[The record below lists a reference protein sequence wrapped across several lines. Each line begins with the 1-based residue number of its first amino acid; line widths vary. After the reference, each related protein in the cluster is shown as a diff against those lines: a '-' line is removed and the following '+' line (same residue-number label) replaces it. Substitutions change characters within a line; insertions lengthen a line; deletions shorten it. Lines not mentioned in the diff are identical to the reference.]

1 MHIVFATLDQK
12 MNPTNPFSGQQ
23 PGVFPASTS
32 SSIGTFQAKPPFR
45 FGQPSPFGQNNTLSG
60 KTSGFSQVSSFP
72 TSSGVSHSS
81 SAQTLGFSQ
90 TSNAGLFPGLEH
102 TPAFVAV
109 SGSSSSCVSANPG
122 FSFKSPSFG
131 AFPGTSTFGPETG
144 EVASSS
150 FGKTE
155 FSFKPLEN
163 SVFRPIFGAE
173 SEPEKTQS
181 PVTSGFFTF
190 SHPVSSGPGGLA
202 PFSFPQVTSSSAA
215 NSNFTFSKPVNS
227 SNSSPAFTSALPN
240 QNAEEEKRAPKS
252 LFGSSNSSFTNF
264 PISSGP
270 LGEPFPVSKTGV
282 RQGCE
287 ERVSQMEPLPSLM
300 KGLKRK
306 EDQDRSP
313 RRHGHDAAEDLDALS
328 RGDHPPDKRP
338 VRLNRPRG
346 GTLFGRTIQDVFKSN
361 KEVGRLGNKES
372 KKDTGCAESG
382 ENDHLAIPGGS
393 QSVLAPSRLPGVMK
407 EEETESR
414 DKKEDSLRGTPG
426 RQSKRSESTD
436 SLGGLSPAEITA
448 IQCKN
453 IPDSLN
459 DRTILENHFG
469 KIAKVQRIYT
479 RRSKKLAVVYFF
491 DHVSAALARKKGKG
505 LHKDMAIFWHKKKI
519 SPNKK
524 SFSLKEKKPGDS
536 EGGQGPEDTSFQHP
550 PLSKPV
556 VRAAAGTLLNKS
568 SPVKKPS
575 LLKTHQF
582 EGDPFDSGSE
592 GSEGLG
598 PCVSSLSTLIGT
610 VAETSE
616 EKYRLLDQRDRIM
629 RQARVKRTDLDKA
642 RTFVGTCPDMCPEKE
657 RYMRE
662 TRSQLSVFEV
672 VPGTDQVDHAAA
684 VKEYSRSSADQEEPL
699 PHELRPSAVLSRTMD
714 YLVTQIMDQKE
725 GSLRDWYDFVWNRTR
740 GIRKD
745 ITQQHLCDPVT
756 VSLIE
761 KCTRFHIHC
770 AHFMCEEPMSSFDAK
785 INNENMTKCLQ
796 SLKEMYQDLR
806 NKGVFCASEAEFQ
819 GYNVL
824 LNLNKGDIL
833 REVQQFHPAVRN
845 SSEVKFAVQAF
856 AALNSNNFVRF
867 FKLVQS
873 ASYLNACLL
882 HCYFNQIRRDALR
895 ALNIAYTVSTQRS
908 TVFPLDGVVRM
919 LLFRDCEEATD
930 FLNYYGLTV
939 SDGCV
944 ELNRSSFL
952 EPEGLSKARKS
963 VFITR
968 KLTVSVGEIVN
979 GGPLPPIPRHTPV
992 CSFNSQNKY
1001 IGESLA
1007 AELPVGTQ
1015 RPSLDTVGEGKG
1027 EACGAEADVSPP
1039 ALLQQPLPTPAP
1051 TPASLPHL
1059 PAPTPSTA
1067 PTLFQPPVQPPMQ
1080 PPVQCELLP
1089 PRPAPSY
1096 SDADLAQVV
1105 DELIQEV
1112 LQRDCEEVG
1121 AAGAAFA
1128 TTALGVS
1135 NAAMEELLTA
1145 ATTGI
1150 LRHIAAEEVSKE
1162 RERKEEERR
1171 LAEEERLKQERELA
1185 LTQLSQGLATEL
1197 TELVVTEC
1205 VRETCSQELK
1215 SAVET
1220 DQRVRMARCC
1230 EDVCA
1235 HLVDLFLGEEI
1246 FQTAKETLQEL
1257 QCFCKYL
1264 QRWREA
1270 VAARK
1275 KLRRQMRAFPAAPCC
1290 VDMND
1295 RLRALVPSAECPI
1308 AEENLAKGLL
1318 DLGHAGKVGI
1328 SCTRLRWLR
1337 NKTAHQMKV
1346 QHFYKQ
1352 LMSDAAWVP
1361 LDLPS
1366 LVAKHLPGRR
1376 ERVFWKLVLVLPDGE
1391 EQSPGSP
1398 GRILANWLQVKFM
1411 GGDGSVGDTSSEAG
1425 GMQTLA
1431 LFHALSS
1438 KGDQTV
1444 AVNVCIKVAHG
1455 ALSDCALDAV
1465 ETQKELLGAS
1475 GLMLLLPPKVESE
1488 DMAEEDVYWLSA
1500 LLQLKQLLQAK
1511 PFQPALPLV
1520 VLVPSPGGDA
1530 MEKEVED
1537 GLMLQDLVSA
1547 KLISDYTVIEIPDSI
1562 NDLQGTTKV
1571 SRAVQWLVSHCPCSL
1586 DLCCQTLIQYV
1597 EDGVGRE
1604 FSGRFFHDRRERRQG
1619 GLASQEPGAIIELFN
1634 SVLHFLASLVSS
1646 EQLCDLSWPVTE
1658 FAEAGGSRLL
1668 PHLHWNAPE
1677 HLAWLRQAVL
1687 SFQLPQMDLPP
1698 PGAPWLP
1705 VCSMVVQYASQIPS
1719 SRQTQP
1725 ILQSQVENLLC
1736 RTYRRWKSTSRSP
1749 GQGPGPSVAEIPW
1762 DDVIAL
1768 CINHKLRD
1776 WTPPRLPVT
1785 SEALSE
1791 DGQICV
1797 YFFKNHL
1804 KKYDV
1809 PLSWEQARMQTQ
1821 KGLHLSQERLGIKSF
1836 HPANKF
1842 PAPLVHMHRKGKRNV
1857 ECGPE
1862 GRVPSTQDLMCGSS
1876 AQELLAQCLSRSLLL
1891 EKEESK
1897 RFEDQLQQWLSAD
1910 SGVFTGSTSL
1920 PLYLPQTLVSL
1931 PQTIEPVMK
1940 TVTATSPQNE
1950 RTGEQLQL
1958 SEATGTSVSERL
1970 EHLERLMQS
1979 SREEEVASELH
1990 LSALLDMVD
1999 I

>member
-1 MHIVFATLDQK
+1 
-12 MNPTNPFSGQQ
+12 MNPTNPFSAPQ
-23 PGVFPASTS
+23 PQPAAFPASSSTS
-32 SSIGTFQAKPPFR
+32 VGTFQAKPPFR
-45 FGQPSPFGQNNTLSG
+45 FGQPSPFGQNSALPG
-60 KTSGFSQVSSFP
+60 KTAGFSQVSSFP
-72 TSSGVSHSS
+72 TASGGSHSA
-81 SAQTLGFSQ
+81 SAQPLGFSQ
-90 TSNAGLFPGLEH
+90 TSTVGLFPGLEH
-102 TPAFVAV
+102 APTFVAAAA
-109 SGSSSSCVSANPG
+109 SASSSAPANPG
-122 FSFKSPSFG
+122 FSFKSPNFG
-131 AFPGTSTFGPETG
+131 AFPSISAFGPETG
-144 EVASSS
+144 EIASSG
-150 FGKTE
+150 FAKTE

-173 SEPEKTQS
+173 SEPEKTQN
-181 PVTSGFFTF
+181 PITSGFFTF
-190 SHPVSSGPGGLA
+190 SHPISSGPGGLA

-215 NSNFTFSKPVNS
+215 NSNFTFSKPVS
-227 SNSSPAFTSALPN
+227 SSSSSTAFTSTLSN
-240 QNAEEEKRAPKS
+240 QNVEEEKRGPKA
-252 LFGSSNSSFTNF
+252 LFGASNSSFSSF
-264 PISSGP
+264 PISPGP
-270 LGEPFPVSKTGV
+270 LAEAFPASKTGV

-287 ERVSQMEPLPSLM
+287 ERVSQMDPHSSLM

-306 EDQDRSP
+306 EEQDRSP

-361 KEVGRLGNKES
+361 KEASRLGNKES
-372 KKDTGCAESG
+372 KKDIGCVESG
-382 ENDHLAIPGGS
+382 ENDHVTIPGGS
-393 QSVLAPSRLPGVMK
+393 PSVLAPSRLPGVNK

-453 IPDSLN
+453 IPDCLN

-491 DHVSAALARKKGKG
+491 DHASAALARKKGKG

-524 SFSLKEKKPGDS
+524 PFSLKEKKPGDVEAS
-536 EGGQGPEDTSFQHP
+536 HGPEDTPFQHS
-550 PLSKPV
+550 PLGKPV

-882 HCYFNQIRRDALR
+882 HCYFNQIRKDALR

-968 KLTVSVGEIVN
+968 KLSVSVGEIVN

-1007 AELPVGTQ
+1007 AELSVGIP
-1015 RPSLDTVGEGKG
+1015 RPSVDAGGGGKG
-1027 EACGAEADVSPP
+1027 EACGAEADVLPP
-1039 ALLQQPLPTPAP
+1039 ALLQQPLAVPAP
-1051 TPASLPHL
+1051 IPASLPHL
-1059 PAPTPSTA
+1059 PAPAPSTA
-1067 PTLFQPPVQPPMQ
+1067 PSLFQAPGQSPTQPPVQP
-1080 PPVQCELLP
+1080 ELLP
-1089 PRPAPSY
+1089 PRPVPAY

-1171 LAEEERLKQERELA
+1171 QAEEERLKQERELV
-1185 LTQLSQGLATEL
+1185 LSELSQGLAAEL

-1220 DQRVRMARCC
+1220 DQRVRVARCC

-1290 VDMND
+1290 VDIND
-1295 RLRALVPSAECPI
+1295 RLRTLVPSAECPI

-1318 DLGHAGKVGI
+1318 DLGHAGRVGI

-1337 NKTAHQMKV
+1337 SQTAHQMKV

-1352 LMSDAAWVP
+1352 LLSDAAWVP

-1391 EQSPGSP
+1391 EQGPGSP

-1411 GGDGSVGDTSSEAG
+1411 GGDGSMDDTGSEPG
-1425 GMQTLA
+1425 GIQTLA

-1438 KGDQTV
+1438 IGDQTV
-1444 AVNVCIKVAHG
+1444 AVNICIKVAHG
-1455 ALSDCALDAV
+1455 ALSDCVLDAV

-1520 VLVPSPGGDA
+1520 VLIPSPGGDT
-1530 MEKEVED
+1530 MDKEVED

-1571 SRAVQWLVSHCPCSL
+1571 SWAVQWLVSHCPCSL

-1597 EDGVGRE
+1597 EDGIGRE

-1619 GLASQEPGAIIELFN
+1619 GLMSQEPGAIIELFN

-1668 PHLHWNAPE
+1668 PHLHWNTPE

-1705 VCSMVVQYASQIPS
+1705 MCSMVIQYASQIPS

-1725 ILQSQVENLLC
+1725 VLQSQVENLLC
-1736 RTYRRWKSTSRSP
+1736 RTYRRWRSKSHP
-1749 GQGPGPSVAEIPW
+1749 LGQGTGPSVAEIPW
-1762 DDVIAL
+1762 DDVISL

-1804 KKYDV
+1804 KRYDI

-1821 KGLHLSQERLGIKSF
+1821 KELHLSQERLGIKSF
-1836 HPANKF
+1836 HPAANTF
-1842 PAPLVHMHRKGKRNV
+1842 PAPLLHVHQKGKRSV
-1857 ECGPE
+1857 ERGPE
-1862 GRVPSTQDLMCGSS
+1862 GRVPSTQDLMRGAS

-1897 RFEDQLQQWLSAD
+1897 RFDDQLQQWLSAD
-1910 SGVFTGSTSL
+1910 SGAFMDSMSL

-1931 PQTIEPVMK
+1931 PQTIDPVMK
-1940 TVTATSPQNE
+1940 TVTPASPQNK
-1950 RTGEQLQL
+1950 RRGEQLQL

-1970 EHLERLMQS
+1970 KHLERLMQS

>member
-1 MHIVFATLDQK
+1 

-23 PGVFPASTS
+23 PSAFQSSSST
-32 SSIGTFQAKPPFR
+32 SIGTFQSKPPFR
-45 FGQPSPFGQNNTLSG
+45 FGQPSLFGQNNMLSG
-60 KTSGFSQVSSFP
+60 KSPGFPQVPSFP
-72 TSSGVSHSS
+72 ASSGVSHSS
-81 SAQTLGFSQ
+81 PLQSSAFTQ
-90 TSNAGLFPGLEH
+90 TSSVGLFSGLEH
-102 TPAFVAV
+102 NPTFVTT
-109 SGSSSSCVSANPG
+109 SGPSSSSVPGNPG
-122 FSFKSPSFG
+122 FSFKSPTNIG
-131 AFPGTSTFGPETG
+131 VFPSTSTFGPEAG
-144 EVASSS
+144 EIASSG
-150 FGKTE
+150 FGKAE

-163 SVFRPIFGAE
+163 AVFRPILGAE

-181 PVTSGFFTF
+181 QITSGFFTF
-190 SHPVSSGPGGLA
+190 SHPISSGPGGLA
-202 PFSFPQVTSSSAA
+202 PFSFPQVTSSSTS

-227 SNSSPAFTSALPN
+227 NNSSSAFTPALSN
-240 QNAEEEKRAPKS
+240 QNVEEEKRGPKS
-252 LFGSSNSSFTNF
+252 LFGSSNSLSNF
-264 PISSGP
+264 PVSSGA
-270 LGEPFPVSKTGV
+270 LGEPFPVSKTDV

-287 ERVSQMEPLPSLM
+287 EGVSQMEPLPSLM

-313 RRHGHDAAEDLDALS
+313 RRHGHETAEDLDPLS

-346 GTLFGRTIQDVFKSN
+346 GTLFDRTIQDVFKSN
-361 KEVGRLGNKES
+361 KEVARLSNKES
-372 KKDTGCAESG
+372 KKDIGFVESG
-382 ENDHLAIPGGS
+382 ESDHIAIPGGS
-393 QSVLAPSRLPGVMK
+393 QSVLAPSRIPGVNK
-407 EEETESR
+407 EEEAASR
-414 DKKEDSLRGTPG
+414 DKKEDSLRGPPV

-436 SLGGLSPAEITA
+436 SLGGLSPAEVTA

-453 IPDSLN
+453 IPDYLN
-459 DRTILENHFG
+459 DRTILENHFS
-469 KIAKVQRIYT
+469 KIAKVQRIFT
-479 RRSKKLAVVYFF
+479 RRSKKLAVVHFF
-491 DHVSAALARKKGKG
+491 DHASAALARKKGKG

-524 SFSLKEKKPGDS
+524 PFCQKEKKPGDE
-536 EGGQGPEDTSFQHP
+536 EGGQGMEGAPFQHS
-550 PLSKPV
+550 PLGKPTG
-556 VRAAAGTLLNKS
+556 RAVAGGLLSKS

-575 LLKTHQF
+575 LLKAHQF
-582 EGDPFDSGSE
+582 EGDLFDSGSE
-592 GSEGLG
+592 CSEGLG
-598 PCVSSLSTLIGT
+598 PCVSSLSALIGT

-616 EKYRLLDQRDRIM
+616 EKYRLLDQRDRVM

-745 ITQQHLCDPVT
+745 ITQQHLCDPLT

-806 NKGVFCASEAEFQ
+806 GRGVACAREAEFQ

-833 REVQQFHPAVRN
+833 REVQQFHPTVRN

-882 HCYFNQIRRDALR
+882 HCYFNQIRKDALR
-895 ALNIAYTVSTQRS
+895 ALNVAYTVSTQRS

-919 LLFRDCEEATD
+919 LLFQDCEEATD
-930 FLNYYGLTV
+930 FLSCHGLTV

-944 ELNRSSFL
+944 ELNRSAFL

-963 VFITR
+963 VLITK
-968 KLTVSVGEIVN
+968 KLVVSIGEIVN
-979 GGPLPPIPRHTPV
+979 GGPLPPIPHHTPV

-1001 IGESLA
+1001 VGESLA
-1007 AELPVGTQ
+1007 TELPVGSQ
-1015 RPSLDTVGEGKG
+1015 RPCPDVAGGER
-1027 EACGAEADVSPP
+1027 EDDGAELGAPLPGPLS
-1039 ALLQQPLPTPAP
+1039 QPLPVPV
-1051 TPASLPHL
+1051 
-1059 PAPTPSTA
+1059 PSTA
-1067 PTLFQPPVQPPMQ
+1067 PLPPALAPAPPVASSLFQPSTQP
-1080 PPVQCELLP
+1080 ELLHVEP
-1089 PRPAPSY
+1089 VPVY

-1105 DELIQEV
+1105 DELIQEA
-1112 LQRDCEEVG
+1112 LQGDCEEVG
-1121 AAGAAFA
+1121 SAGAAYA
-1128 TTALGVS
+1128 AAALGVS
-1135 NAAMEELLTA
+1135 DAAVEDLLAA
-1145 ATTGI
+1145 ATMGI
-1150 LRHIAAEEVSKE
+1150 LRHVAAEEVTKE
-1162 RERKEEERR
+1162 RERREEERR
-1171 LAEEERLKQERELA
+1171 HAEEERLKQERELVLA
-1185 LTQLSQGLATEL
+1185 QLSQGLAAELVEL
-1197 TELVVTEC
+1197 TVTEC
-1205 VRETCSQELK
+1205 VRDVCAQELK
-1215 SAVET
+1215 KALET

-1235 HLVDLFLGEEI
+1235 HLVDLFLLEEI
-1246 FQTAKETLQEL
+1246 FQTTKETFQEL

-1270 VAARK
+1270 VTARK

-1295 RLRALVPSAECPI
+1295 RLRALAPSAECPI
-1308 AEENLAKGLL
+1308 AKENLARGLL
-1318 DLGHAGKVGI
+1318 DLGHAGKVGV
-1328 SCTRLRWLR
+1328 SCTRSAFSYLCFLGASCP
-1337 NKTAHQMKV
+1337 TGSI
-1346 QHFYKQ
+1346 
-1352 LMSDAAWVP
+1352 L
-1361 LDLPS
+1361 LP
-1366 LVAKHLPGRR
+1366 
-1376 ERVFWKLVLVLPDGE
+1376 VLF
-1391 EQSPGSP
+1391 SFIY
-1398 GRILANWLQVKFM
+1398 RILANWLKVKFM
-1411 GGDGSVGDTSSEAG
+1411 GDDGVADDTCSDAG
-1425 GMQTLA
+1425 GIQTLA
-1431 LFHALSS
+1431 LFNTLSG
-1438 KGDQTV
+1438 KGDQTIS
-1444 AVNVCIKVAHG
+1444 VNVCIKVAHG
-1455 ALSDCALDAV
+1455 ALSDGALDTV
-1465 ETQKELLGAS
+1465 EMQKDLLGAS
-1475 GLMLLLPPKVESE
+1475 GLVLLLPPKVKSE
-1488 DMAEEDVYWLSA
+1488 DVAEEDVYWLSA

-1511 PFQPALPLV
+1511 PFQPALPLA
-1520 VLVPSPGGDA
+1520 VLVPSSGGNTA
-1530 MEKEVED
+1530 EKEVED

-1547 KLISDYTVIEIPDSI
+1547 KLISDYTVIEIPDCI

-1571 SRAVQWLVSHCPCSL
+1571 SQAVQWLVSRCPRAL

-1597 EDGVGRE
+1597 EDGLGRE
-1604 FSGRFFHDRRERRQG
+1604 FSGRFFHDRRERRLG
-1619 GLASQEPGAIIELFN
+1619 GLAAQEPGAVIELFN
-1634 SVLHFLASLVSS
+1634 SVLRFLASVVSS
-1646 EQLCDLSWPVTE
+1646 EQLCDLSWPVPE

-1677 HLAWLRQAVL
+1677 HLAWLKQAIL
-1687 SFQLPQMDLPP
+1687 GFQLPQMDLPP

-1705 VCSMVVQYASQIPS
+1705 VCSMVVQYAAQIPS
-1719 SRQTQP
+1719 SRQTRP
-1725 ILQSQVENLLC
+1725 VLQSQVESLLR
-1736 RTYRRWKSTSRSP
+1736 RTYRRWKGRNPSL
-1749 GQGPGPSVAEIPW
+1749 GAGPAVSEVPW

-1768 CINHKLRD
+1768 CVNHRLRD
-1776 WTPPRLPVT
+1776 WTPPRLPIT

-1797 YFFKNHL
+1797 YFFKNDL

-1809 PLSWEQARMQTQ
+1809 PLSWEQARLQTQ
-1821 KGLHLSQERLGIKSF
+1821 KELQLSQGRLGVKPF
-1836 HPANKF
+1836 HPANSP
-1842 PAPLVHMHRKGKRNV
+1842 PAPLPHSHRKGTRNT
-1857 ECGPE
+1857 EHGH
-1862 GRVPSTQDLMCGSS
+1862 GRRVPSTEELLRGAS
-1876 AQELLAQCLSRSLLL
+1876 AEELLAQCLSNGLLL
-1891 EKEESK
+1891 EKEENR
-1897 RFEDQLQQWLSAD
+1897 RFEARLQQWLSEG
-1910 SGVFTGSTSL
+1910 SGALPEAAPL

-1931 PQTIEPVMK
+1931 PQTLEPVMQ
-1940 TVTATSPQNE
+1940 TPVVAGRQSE
-1950 RTGEQLQL
+1950 RTGGQLQL
-1958 SEATGTSVSERL
+1958 AAATGTSLTERL
-1970 EHLERLMQS
+1970 KHLERLIQS
-1979 SREEEVASELH
+1979 SRDEEVASALH

>member
-1 MHIVFATLDQK
+1 
-12 MNPTNPFSGQQ
+12 MNPMNPFNGQQ
-23 PGVFPASTS
+23 PSAFPASS
-32 SSIGTFQAKPPFR
+32 SSSMGAFPTKSPFQ
-45 FGQPSPFGQNNTLSG
+45 FGQPSLFGQNNTLSG
-60 KTSGFSQVSSFP
+60 KNSGFSQVSSFP
-72 TSSGVSHSS
+72 PSSGVSHSS
-81 SAQTLGFSQ
+81 SVQTLGFTQ
-90 TSNAGLFPGLEH
+90 TSSVGLFSGLEN
-102 TPAFVAV
+102 TSTFVAT
-109 SGSSSSCVSANPG
+109 SGASSSSVPGNPG
-122 FSFKSPSFG
+122 FSFKSPTNVG
-131 AFPGTSTFGPETG
+131 AFPNTSAFGSEAG
-144 EVASSS
+144 EIVSSG

-163 SVFRPIFGAE
+163 AMFRPILGAE
-173 SEPEKTQS
+173 SEPEKTQGQIS
-181 PVTSGFFTF
+181 SGFFTF
-190 SHPVSSGPGGLA
+190 SHPISSGPGGLA
-202 PFSFPQVTSSSAA
+202 SYSFPQVTSSSAA

-227 SNSSPAFTSALPN
+227 NNSLSAFTPALPS
-240 QNAEEEKRAPKS
+240 QNIEEEKRVPKS
-252 LFGSSNSSFTNF
+252 ILGSSNSSFSSF
-264 PISSGP
+264 PMSSSGA

-282 RQGCE
+282 RQSCE
-287 ERVSQMEPLPSLM
+287 EAVSQMEPLSTLM

-313 RRHGHDAAEDLDALS
+313 RRHGHEIAEDSDPLS

-338 VRLNRPRG
+338 VRLNRPRTG
-346 GTLFGRTIQDVFKSN
+346 NLFGRTIQDVFKSN

-372 KKDTGCAESG
+372 KKEISFVESG
-382 ENDHLAIPGGS
+382 ESDHMTITGGS
-393 QSVLAPSRLPGVMK
+393 QSVLAPSRLPGANK

-414 DKKEDSLRGTPG
+414 DKKEDPLRGTPM

-436 SLGGLSPAEITA
+436 SLGGLSPNEVTA

-453 IPDSLN
+453 IPDYLN

-469 KIAKVQRIYT
+469 KIAKVQRIFT
-479 RRSKKLAVVYFF
+479 RRSKKLAVVHFF
-491 DHVSAALARKKGKG
+491 DHASAALARKKGKG

-524 SFSLKEKKPGDS
+524 PFSLKEKKPGDGEAS
-536 EGGQGPEDTSFQHP
+536 QGTEDAPFQHS
-550 PLSKPV
+550 PLGKPSG
-556 VRAAAGTLLNKS
+556 RAVAGSLLSKS

-575 LLKTHQF
+575 LLKAHQF

-592 GSEGLG
+592 SSEGLG
-598 PCVSSLSTLIGT
+598 QCVSSLSTLIGT

-616 EKYRLLDQRDRIM
+616 EKYRLLDQRDRVM

-672 VPGTDQVDHAAA
+672 IPGTDQVDHAAA

-699 PHELRPSAVLSRTMD
+699 PHELRPSAVLRRTMD

-725 GSLRDWYDFVWNRTR
+725 SSLRDWYDFVWNRTR

-745 ITQQHLCDPVT
+745 ITQQHLCDPLT

-806 NKGVFCASEAEFQ
+806 NKGIFCASEAEFQ

-882 HCYFNQIRRDALR
+882 HCYFNQIRKDALR
-895 ALNIAYTVSTQRS
+895 ALNVAYTVSTQRS

-919 LLFRDCEEATD
+919 LLFRDCEEAAD
-930 FLNYYGLTV
+930 FLNYHGLTV

-944 ELNRSSFL
+944 ELNRSTFL

-968 KLTVSVGEIVN
+968 KLTVLVGEIVN
-979 GGPLPPIPRHTPV
+979 GGPLPPVPRHIPV

-1001 IGESLA
+1001 MGESLT

-1015 RPSLDTVGEGKG
+1015 KPSLDAVDGGRGE
-1027 EACGAEADVSPP
+1027 ECITESNV
-1039 ALLQQPLPTPAP
+1039 PLPGLLPQSLPASVPSPAP
-1051 TPASLPHL
+1051 LPPVL
-1059 PAPTPSTA
+1059 ALTPSTA
-1067 PTLFQPPVQPPMQ
+1067 PSFFQPSMQ
-1080 PPVQCELLP
+1080 PELLP
-1089 PRPAPSY
+1089 PKPVPVY

-1105 DELIQEV
+1105 DELIQEA
-1112 LQRDCEEVG
+1112 LQRDYEEVSS
-1121 AAGAAFA
+1121 AGAVYAA
-1128 TTALGVS
+1128 TALGVS
-1135 NAAMEELLTA
+1135 NAAMEDLLTA
-1145 ATTGI
+1145 ATTGM
-1150 LRHIAAEEVSKE
+1150 LRHIAAEEMTKE
-1162 RERKEEERR
+1162 RERREQERR
-1171 LAEEERLKQERELA
+1171 QAEEERLKQERELM
-1185 LTQLSQGLATEL
+1185 LTQLSQGLAAEL
-1197 TELVVTEC
+1197 MELMVMEF

-1215 SAVET
+1215 NAVET
-1220 DQRVRMARCC
+1220 DQRVRVARCC

-1235 HLVDLFLGEEI
+1235 QLVDLFLIEEI

-1290 VDMND
+1290 VDVND
-1295 RLRALVPSAECPI
+1295 RLRALAPSAECPI

-1328 SCTRLRWLR
+1328 SCTRLRRLR
-1337 NKTAHQMKV
+1337 NKTANQMKV
-1346 QHFYKQ
+1346 QYFYQQ
-1352 LMSDAAWVP
+1352 LLSDVVWAP

-1366 LVAKHLPGRR
+1366 LLAEHLPGRK
-1376 ERVFWKLVLVLPDGE
+1376 EHVFWKLVLVFPDGE
-1391 EQSPGSP
+1391 KQAPGSP
-1398 GRILANWLQVKFM
+1398 GRILANWLKVKFM
-1411 GGDGSVGDTSSEAG
+1411 GDDGLMDDMCSDAG
-1425 GMQTLA
+1425 GIQTLA
-1431 LFHALSS
+1431 LFNTLSG
-1438 KGDQTV
+1438 KGDQTIS
-1444 AVNVCIKVAHG
+1444 VNVCIKVAHG
-1455 ALSDCALDAV
+1455 TLSDSALDAV
-1465 ETQKELLGAS
+1465 KTQKHLLGAS
-1475 GLMLLLPPKVESE
+1475 GLILLLPPKVKSE
-1488 DMAEEDVYWLSA
+1488 DVAEEDIYWLSA

-1511 PFQPALPLV
+1511 PFYPALPLV
-1520 VLVPSPGGDA
+1520 VLVPSPGEDA
-1530 MEKEVED
+1530 VEKEVED

-1547 KLISDYTVIEIPDSI
+1547 KLISDYAVTEISGSI

-1571 SRAVQWLVSHCPCSL
+1571 SQAVQWLVSHCPRAL
-1586 DLCCQTLIQYV
+1586 DLCCQTLIQYI

-1604 FSGRFFHDRRERRQG
+1604 FSSRFFHDRRERHLG
-1619 GLASQEPGAIIELFN
+1619 GLASQEPSAIIELFN
-1634 SVLHFLASLVSS
+1634 SVLQFLASVVSS

-1677 HLAWLRQAVL
+1677 HLAWLNQAVL
-1687 SFQLPQMDLPP
+1687 RFQLPQMDLPP
-1698 PGAPWLP
+1698 PEAPWLP
-1705 VCSMVVQYASQIPS
+1705 VCSMVVQYASQISS

-1725 ILQSQVENLLC
+1725 VLQSQVENLLH
-1736 RTYRRWKSTSRSP
+1736 RTYCRWKSKSPSP
-1749 GQGPGPSVAEIPW
+1749 GQGAGPSVSEIPW

-1776 WTPPRLPVT
+1776 WAPPRLPVT

-1797 YFFKNHL
+1797 YFFKNYL

-1809 PLSWEQARMQTQ
+1809 PLSWEQARLQTQ
-1821 KGLHLSQERLGIKSF
+1821 KELQLSQGRLGIKPF
-1836 HPANKF
+1836 HPSANDC
-1842 PAPLVHMHRKGKRNV
+1842 PTPLLHMYHKGKRST
-1857 ECGPE
+1857 ERGPE
-1862 GRVPSTQDLMCGSS
+1862 GKIPSSEDLTQGAS
-1876 AQELLAQCLSRSLLL
+1876 AEELLTQCLSSSLLL
-1891 EKEESK
+1891 EKEENK
-1897 RFEDQLQQWLSAD
+1897 RFEDQLEQWLSEDSRTFAD
-1910 SGVFTGSTSL
+1910 SISL

-1931 PQTIEPVMK
+1931 PQTIEPIMK
-1940 TVTATSPQNE
+1940 TSITTSLQVRREGAIAAVRDNGNISDRTA
-1950 RTGEQLQL
+1950 
-1958 SEATGTSVSERL
+1958 
-1970 EHLERLMQS
+1970 
-1979 SREEEVASELH
+1979 EVPGKADPEVEGRGSCF
-1990 LSALLDMVD
+1990 
-1999 I
+1999 

>member
-1 MHIVFATLDQK
+1 
-12 MNPTNPFSGQQ
+12 MNRPFGGQQ
-23 PGVFPASTS
+23 PGPFPAAPSGS
-32 SSIGTFQAKPPFR
+32 VGTFPAKPPFR
-45 FGQPSPFGQNNTLSG
+45 LGQPPPFGQNSTVSG
-60 KTSGFSQVSSFP
+60 QASGLSQVPSFP
-72 TSSGVSHSS
+72 AAPGVSPAAH
-81 SAQTLGFSQ
+81 TLGFSQ
-90 TSNAGLFPGLEH
+90 TSNVGLFSGPAQ
-102 TPAFVAV
+102 TPAFVAA
-109 SGSSSSCVSANPG
+109 SGSSTSCVPANPG
-122 FSFKSPSFG
+122 FSFKSPSLG
-131 AFPGTSTFGPETG
+131 AFPGTSTFGPESG
-144 EVASSS
+144 EIASSG

-181 PVTSGFFTF
+181 SITSGFFTF
-190 SHPVSSGPGGLA
+190 SHPISSGPGGLA

-215 NSNFTFSKPVNS
+215 NSNFTFSKPVSS
-227 SNSSPAFTSALPN
+227 SNSSSALTPALSN
-240 QNAEEEKRAPKS
+240 QNVEEEKRASKS
-252 LFGSSNSSFTNF
+252 LFGSSNSSFANF
-264 PISSGP
+264 PVSSGP

-328 RGDHPPDKRP
+328 RGDQPPDKRP

-346 GTLFGRTIQDVFKSN
+346 GSLFGRTIQDVFKSN
-361 KEVGRLGNKES
+361 KEASRLGSKES
-372 KKDTGCAESG
+372 KKDIGCAESG
-382 ENDHLAIPGGS
+382 ENDHAAIPGGS
-393 QSVLAPSRLPGVMK
+393 QPVLAPSRLPGGNK
-407 EEETESR
+407 EEEAETR

-436 SLGGLSPAEITA
+436 SLGGLSPTEITA

-459 DRTILENHFG
+459 DRTILEKHFG

-524 SFSLKEKKPGDS
+524 PFSVKEKKPGDG
-536 EGGQGPEDTSFQHP
+536 EAGQGPEDTGFQHSS
-550 PLSKPV
+550 LGKPGA
-556 VRAAAGTLLNKS
+556 RAAAGTLLSKS

-598 PCVSSLSTLIGT
+598 PCVASLSTLIGT

-699 PHELRPSAVLSRTMD
+699 PHELRPTAVLGRTMD

-756 VSLIE
+756 ASLIE

-867 FKLVQS
+867 FKLVRS

-882 HCYFNQIRRDALR
+882 HCYFHQIRKDALR

-930 FLNYYGLTV
+930 FLNFYGLTV

-979 GGPLPPIPRHTPV
+979 GGPLPPVPRHTPV

-1015 RPSLDTVGEGKG
+1015 RPSLDTVGGGKG
-1027 EACGAEADVSPP
+1027 EACGAEAEVPP
-1039 ALLQQPLPTPAP
+1039 PTLQQPLPSAAP
-1051 TPASLPHL
+1051 TPASLPHV
-1059 PAPTPSTA
+1059 PAPTPSIA
-1067 PTLFQPPVQPPMQ
+1067 PGLFLPPGQPPMQ
-1080 PPVQCELLP
+1080 PPGQPPMQPPAQPELLP

-1135 NAAMEELLTA
+1135 DAAVEELLAA
-1145 ATTGI
+1145 ATAGI
-1150 LRHIAAEEVSKE
+1150 LRHIAVEEVAQE
-1162 RERKEEERR
+1162 RERKAEERR
-1171 LAEEERLKQERELA
+1171 QAEEERVKRERELA
-1185 LTQLSQGLATEL
+1185 LTRLSQGLAAEL
-1197 TELVVTEC
+1197 TELVVAEC
-1205 VRETCSQELK
+1205 AREACCQALR

-1220 DQRVRMARCC
+1220 DQKVRMARCC

-1235 HLVDLFLGEEI
+1235 QLVDLFLGEEI
-1246 FQTAKETLQEL
+1246 FQAAKETLQEL
-1257 QCFCKYL
+1257 QCFC
-1264 QRWREA
+1264 RWREA

-1308 AEENLAKGLL
+1308 AQENLAKGLL

-1328 SCTRLRWLR
+1328 SCTRLRRLR

-1346 QHFYKQ
+1346 QHFYRQ
-1352 LMSDAAWVP
+1352 LLSDAAWVP

-1366 LVAKHLPGRR
+1366 LVAEHLPGRR

-1391 EQSPGSP
+1391 EQSPGNP

-1411 GGDGSVGDTSSEAG
+1411 GGDGSVGDANSKAG
-1425 GMQTLA
+1425 GIQTLA

-1438 KGDQTV
+1438 KGDRTV

-1475 GLMLLLPPKVESE
+1475 GLMLLLPPRVESE
-1488 DMAEEDVYWLSA
+1488 DVAEEDVYWLSA

-1520 VLVPSPGGDA
+1520 VLVPSPAGDA
-1530 MEKEVED
+1530 MEKDVEA
-1537 GLMLQDLVSA
+1537 GLMLRDLVSA
-1547 KLISDYTVIEIPDSI
+1547 ELVSEYTVTAVPDSI

-1571 SRAVQWLVSHCPCSL
+1571 SQAVQWLVSHCPCSL

-1597 EDGVGRE
+1597 EDGIGRE
-1604 FSGRFFHDRRERRQG
+1604 FSGRFFRDRRERRQG

-1646 EQLCDLSWPVTE
+1646 EQLCNLSWPVAE

-1698 PGAPWLP
+1698 PEAPWLP

-1725 ILQSQVENLLC
+1725 VLQSQVQNLLC
-1736 RTYRRWKSTSRSP
+1736 RTYRRWKSKSP
-1749 GQGPGPSVAEIPW
+1749 DQGTGPSVADIPW

-1768 CINHKLRD
+1768 CINHTLSD
-1776 WTPPRLPVT
+1776 WTPPRLPVA

-1821 KGLHLSQERLGIKSF
+1821 KELHLSRERLGIKSS
-1836 HPANKF
+1836 HPADKF
-1842 PAPLVHMHRKGKRNV
+1842 PAPLPHTHRKGKRNV
-1857 ECGPE
+1857 ECSPE
-1862 GRVPSTQDLMCGSS
+1862 VVVPSTQDLMCGAST
-1876 AQELLAQCLSRSLLL
+1876 QELLAQCLSRSLLL

-1910 SGVFTGSTSL
+1910 SGVFAGSMSL

-1931 PQTIEPVMK
+1931 PHTVEPVMK
-1940 TVTATSPQNE
+1940 TVTSAGPQND
-1950 RTGEQLQL
+1950 RTGEQLHL
-1958 SEATGTSVSERL
+1958 SEAAGPSVSDRL
-1970 EHLERLMQS
+1970 KHLERLMQS